1 MIDDLTCPSCNKDQ
15 TTITDP
21 DSGEIIC
28 SNCGIVI
35 LEKIEDY
42 IHSERRAYSMEE
54 IDNRSRTGAPTS
66 LALPDSGLSTIA
78 SIPLLNVAYFN
89 IDE

>member
-1 MIDDLTCPSCNKDQ
+1 
-15 TTITDP
+15 
-21 DSGEIIC
+21 
-28 SNCGIVI
+28 
-35 LEKIEDY
+35 
-42 IHSERRAYSMEE
+42 MEE